1 MESGLRVELM
11 GSRLH
16 CDKCVIASPALN
28 AKLSQSAKSQPCR
41 IARKKGRSGI
51 GCDREYADFG
61 VYALLHFNVTEHAVI
76 EMSANVANHQVN
88 TRF

>member
-1 MESGLRVELM
+1 M
-11 GSRLH
+11 
-16 CDKCVIASPALN
+16 
-28 AKLSQSAKSQPCR
+28 
-41 IARKKGRSGI
+41 KGRSGI

-76 EMSANVANHQVN
+76 EMSANVANHQVS